1 MSCYFLYI
9 VSKHEYLKA
18 VLRTNGFDIAQTQ
31 PDKKG

>member
-9 VSKHEYLKA
+9 VSKQGYLKA
-18 VLRTNGFDIAQTQ
+18 VLRTNEFDIVQTQ